1 MRTQFRGYRLVRTL
15 LIAVVTLAPCMGAHA
30 ERVVTIGLAA
40 PMSGPSGSTGVSL
53 ERAAQLAIDD
63 LNAGRPVIN
72 GEPVRFALLAQDDRA
87 DPRTGELVA
96 DYFVKSRVAAVVGHW
111 NSGVGIPASR
121 IYAAAGIVQM
131 APAVTSPLYTQQGY
145 VSAFRIVPHDGDGA
159 RHTAEYVVREM
170 KAASVVVIDDRTPF
184 GAGYAS
190 DFAGNVIA
198 LGGKVAARFAVS
210 SKSSDF
216 NGILRTVRSLKPD
229 AILFGGLDAQA
240 AQLASEMRRLQIT
253 APLVGIGGVVGPTFV
268 RLAGSAGE
276 GTVVLEPGP
285 PSYRGP
291 QWTHFESAWKR
302 KYQDPIYLYAPFAY
316 DAVRVIAAAMHQA
329 NTTEG
334 AQLAQELHRIR
345 YRGVTGD
352 IAFDHEGNLRDPVFT
367 LYGVRGGKWQVIKT
381 IDDRG

>member
-1 MRTQFRGYRLVRTL
+1 MLA
-15 LIAVVTLAPCMGAHA
+15 AVVACAASLAAHA
-30 ERVVTIGLAA
+30 ERVITIGLAA
-40 PMSGPSGSTGVSL
+40 PLSGPSGSTGVSL

-96 DYFVKSRVAAVVGHW
+96 DYFVKSRVSAVVGHW

-121 IYAAAGIVQM
+121 IYAAAGIVQV
-131 APAVTSPLYTQQGY
+131 APAVTSPAYTQQGY
-145 VSAFRIVPHDGDGA
+145 ASAFRIVPHDGEGA
-159 RHTAEYVVREM
+159 RHIAHYVVREM
-170 KAASVVVIDDRTPF
+170 KAGSVVVIDDRTPF
-184 GAGYAS
+184 GAGYAA
-190 DFAGNVIA
+190 DFAGNVVA
-198 LGGKVAARFAVS
+198 QGGKIAARFSLS

-229 AILFGGLDAQA
+229 AVLFAGLDAQA
-240 AQLASEMRRLQIT
+240 AQLVNEMRRLQIS

-291 QWTHFESAWKR
+291 QWTHFEHAWKTR
-302 KYQDPIYLYAPFAY
+302 YPDPIYLYAPFAY
-316 DAVRVIAAAMHQA
+316 DAVRVIAAAMRQA
-329 NTTEG
+329 NATDG
-334 AQLAQELHRIR
+334 APLANELHRIR
-345 YRGVTGD
+345 YRGVTGH
-352 IAFDHEGNLRDPVFT
+352 IAFDRDGNLRDPVFT
-367 LYGVRGGKWQVIKT
+367 LYGVKGGQWQVIKT
-381 IDDRG
+381 IDERG